1 MRYVWKN
8 DLMGLVQKY
17 NYDRIPKEVI
27 EHWVKMWGHDEV
39 IEPSQ
44 TDRSNDKSSS
54 HSAPP
59 SNVDDTTDVNV
70 NENSDGA
77 LSKSDVSMDNKEEK
91 S

>member
-17 NYDRIPKEVI
+17 NYDKVPKEVI

-39 IEPSQ
+39 IEPTQ
-44 TDRSNDKSSS
+44 TDNPSDNSSS
-54 HSAPP
+54 HSAPAP
-59 SNVDDTTDVNV
+59 NVDDTSNANV
-70 NENSDGA
+70 DENSVGA
-77 LSKSDVSMDNKEEK
+77 RSENDVSTDNKEEK